1 MIGKEFLNIREPIIV
16 LEPFKF
22 LNRQY
27 KKGDLFDRRRVRIRN
42 HILNRFMENGVL
54 CFAKTMPENDLAKLG
69 WIYDTSKRVRYPLIK
84 IETPK
89 ISIEDGDIVTF
100 EGETEL
106 KLKSKQVKFKKNKK

>member
-42 HILNRFMENGVL
+42 HTLNRFMENGIL
-54 CFAKTMPENDLAKLG
+54 CFAKTMLENDLAKLG

-89 ISIEDGDIVTF
+89 NFIGDDDIGTF
-100 EGETEL
+100 ESETE
-106 KLKSKQVKFKKNKK
+106 LKSKQVKFKKNKK